1 MGNLRQEKKGNRILF
16 FDLDEDGL
24 HVATIVE
31 QAKPRRDGKR
41 LIEGC
46 YQWLTAH
53 NGGHCGFFEDAEDEV
68 NTELDR

>member
-1 MGNLRQEKKGNRILF
+1 MVNLKTERRGNRTLF

-31 QAKPRRDGKR
+31 QAKPKR
-41 LIEGC
+41 EKKTIVGGC

-53 NGGHCGFFEDAEDEV
+53 NGGHCEFFEDAEDEIR
-68 NTELDR
+68 TELDR